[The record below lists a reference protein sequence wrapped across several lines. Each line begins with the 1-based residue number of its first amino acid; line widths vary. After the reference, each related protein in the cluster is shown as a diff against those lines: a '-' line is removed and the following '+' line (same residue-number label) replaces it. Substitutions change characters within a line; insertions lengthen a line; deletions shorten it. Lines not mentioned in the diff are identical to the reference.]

1 MPTENVTTK
10 FKVDI
15 SDLKKNIQTANN
27 QIKLLTA
34 EMKNA
39 DAGMAKGA
47 ETADSL
53 TTKIQKQSQIVQ
65 QEENKLQALKD
76 QLARLNQNQEQGER
90 IIVDLTAKHQEA
102 VRVYGE
108 SSDEAA
114 AYAAELGR
122 AQAAQERNRT
132 AAEKLTI
139 QIVNQ
144 DTAVKNAQGRVNLYQ
159 TALDNLQREE
169 QESANQTETL
179 TDKVKR
185 QEAELKNLK
194 TQYANIA
201 AEQGTTSAE
210 AQTLATRI
218 ENLSGDLKD
227 NRNKLNEAEQAADK
241 YDQSLEDVGDEAE
254 NTSNGGLSTFGVML
268 GNLAENIISGAINK
282 MKELIVGTVNVG
294 ETFDTSMSQV
304 GAVSGAA
311 GDELDKLR
319 DKAKEMGVNTKF
331 SASEAADAFNYM
343 AMAGWK
349 TEDMINGI
357 DGVLNLAAASGADLA
372 TTSDIVT
379 DALTAM
385 GYSAGDAG
393 RLADVMAAASSNA
406 NTNVEMMGQTFQY
419 AAPIV
424 GALGYSMED
433 TAVAIGLMANAGIK
447 ADKAGTALRSIL
459 TRLSAPPKEC
469 AKEMENLGVSM
480 TDSEGNMKSLDQIMQ
495 DLREA
500 FDGLTETE
508 QTAAAKHIAGQQ
520 AMSGLLAIV
529 NAAPED
535 FNKLTDA
542 VANSE
547 GAAEKMANTMLD
559 NLGGEMTLLSSKLEG
574 VQLAIYE
581 KFEPALRKGVE
592 ILDKLLDTVQFVID
606 HSDEFVAVL
615 TGMAAALGT
624 YLAYT
629 TIMTVMTKGW
639 QALTIVTKAQA
650 AAQAALNFVMSL
662 NPIGLVIAAVAGL
675 VAAFVVL
682 WNKSEKFRKF
692 WTDLWEVI
700 KSAAGLAWAAISR
713 FFVEAWEKVKEIW
726 GGISEFFSNLWESIK
741 SVFSTIATWIDENV
755 FQPIME
761 FFQPVIDFFTAAW
774 NIIKELAAGCWELI
788 KITWQIAKDWFNEHV
803 IQPVKKFFTD
813 LWEVITTAAT
823 LTWDRIKYVWS
834 VVSGWFNEKIITPV
848 KNFFTGMWNGLKDGA
863 SKAWAGIKNVFA
875 PVADWFKEKF
885 SKAWQKVKDV
895 FSTGGKVFSGIKEG
909 ITNAFK
915 KVVNMLI
922 RGINKI
928 IAFPFEKIN
937 GMLDKIQN
945 IEIAG
950 ARPFENLVSRLPVPQ
965 IPELELAKGG
975 IVKKA
980 TPAVIGEDGAEAVI
994 PLEKNKAGLKQ
1005 IAGLIA
1011 NEINSGGAFRGAFRG
1026 ASGTV
1031 NNYNFNQTN
1040 NSPKALSRWEIYRD
1054 TKNLIN
1060 AIQGV

>member
-1 MPTENVTTK
+1 MPNSENVTTK

-15 SDLKKNIQTANN
+15 SDLKSNIAEANRQLKTA
-27 QIKLLTA
+27 QA

-39 DAGMAKGA
+39 TAGMQKG
-47 ETADSL
+47 EKTVDSL
-53 TTKIQKQSQIVQ
+53 SAQISAQSKIVEA
-65 QEENKLQALKD
+65 EEKKLAALKSEMERYN
-76 QLARLNQNQEQGER
+76 AKMQEGEST
-90 IIVDLTAKHQEA
+90 IADLTQKHAQAAAE
-102 VRVYGE
+102 YGE
-108 SSDEAA
+108 NSDQVK
-114 AYAAELGR
+114 ELAKQLKD
-122 AQAAQERNRT
+122 AQAAQERNKT
-132 AAEKLTI
+132 AVENLNTRI
-139 QIVNQ
+139 INQ

-159 TALDNLQREE
+159 TALENLQREE
-169 QESANQTETL
+169 QESANKTETL

-185 QEAELKNLK
+185 QETELKNLK
-194 TQYANIA
+194 TQYANVA

-268 GNLAENIISGAINK
+268 GNLAANIISSAISK
-282 MKELIVGTVNVG
+282 MKELIAETVNVG
-294 ETFDTSMSQV
+294 KTFDTSMSQV

-311 GDELDKLR
+311 GDELEDLR
-319 DKAKEMGVNTKF
+319 DKAKEMGANTKF

-406 NTNVEMMGQTFQY
+406 NTNVTMMGQTFQY

-469 AKEMENLGVSM
+469 AAAMNKLGISM
-480 TDSEGNMKSLDQIMQ
+480 TDSEGNMKTLDEVMQ
-495 DLREA
+495 DLRVA
-500 FDGLTETE
+500 FDGLGETE
-508 QTAAAKHIAGQQ
+508 QTAAAKHIAGAQ

-592 ILDKLLDTVQFVID
+592 ILDKLLDVVQFVVD
-606 HSDEFVAVL
+606 HSTEFIAAL
-615 TGMAAALGT
+615 GGMAAAVGA

-629 TIMTVMTKGW
+629 TALKIMTEGW
-639 QALTIVTKAQA
+639 KSLTIVTKAQA
-650 AAQAALNFVMSL
+650 AAQAALNAVMAL
-662 NPIGLVIAAVAGL
+662 NPIGLVIAAIVGL
-675 VAAFVVL
+675 VAAFVIL
-682 WNKSEKFRKF
+682 WNKSEAFRNF
-692 WTDLWEVI
+692 WIGLWDKIKEV
-700 KSAAGLAWAAISR
+700 AGVAWSAISGI
-713 FFVEAWEKVKEIW
+713 FTAAWDKVQEIW
-726 GGISEFFSNLWESIK
+726 GGIVEFFSDLWEGVK
-741 SVFSTIATWIDENV
+741 EVFAPISNWINDYV
-755 FQPIME
+755 FKPIMNL
-761 FFQPVIDFFTAAW
+761 FQPVIGFYATAFK
-774 NIIKELAAGCWELI
+774 IIFELAKGCWELI
-788 KITWQIAKDWFNEHV
+788 KIVWGIVAAWFNEH
-803 IQPVKKFFTD
+803 IITPVKDFFTAMWND
-813 LWEVITTAAT
+813 IETAA
-823 LTWDRIKYVWS
+823 LNAWNGIKTVWA
-834 VVSGWFNEKIITPV
+834 VVSGWFNEHIITPV
-848 KNFFTGMWNGLKDGA
+848 KNFFTGMWNGLKTGA
-863 SKAWAGIKNVFA
+863 AAAWNGIKTVFA

-885 SKAWQKVKDV
+885 KNAWEKVKAV
-895 FSTGGKVFSGIKEG
+895 FSTGGKIFSGIKEG
-909 ITNAFK
+909 IENAFK
-915 KVVNMLI
+915 TVVNAII
-922 RGINKI
+922 RGINKV
-928 IAFPFEKIN
+928 IAFPFNKIN
-937 GMLDKIQN
+937 DILDKIRN
-945 IEIAG
+945 VEIAG
-950 ARPFENLVSRLPVPQ
+950 YSPFENLVSRFSVPQ
-965 IPELELAKGG
+965 IPELATGG
-975 IVKKA
+975 IIRKPTLA
-980 TPAVIGEDGAEAVI
+980 EIGENGQEAVI
-994 PLEKNKAGLKQ
+994 PLEKNKAGLKK
-1005 IAGLIA
+1005 IAGLISQ
-1011 NEINSGGAFRGAFRG
+1011 EIG
-1026 ASGTV
+1026 ASGVGLSKQTI
-1031 NNYNFNQTN
+1031 NNYTYNFDQTN
-1040 NSPKALSRWEIYRD
+1040 NSPKALSRWEIYRQ
-1054 TKNLIN
+1054 TKNLLSYV
-1060 AIQGV
+1060 QG